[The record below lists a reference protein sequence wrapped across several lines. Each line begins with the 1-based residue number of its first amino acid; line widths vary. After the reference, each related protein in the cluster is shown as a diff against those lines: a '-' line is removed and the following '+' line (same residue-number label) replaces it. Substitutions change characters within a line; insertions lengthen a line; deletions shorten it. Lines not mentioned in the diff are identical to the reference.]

1 MDKQQIEK
9 QAKEILDTF
18 ARAIQRVEKEST
30 EDSPIK
36 REPSEREERK
46 TTQTSGGFKGRML
59 QNAPKK
65 NKDFIIAEKGNW
77 K

>member
-9 QAKEILDTF
+9 QAKEILEKF
-18 ARAIQRVEKEST
+18 ARALERVEKEST
-30 EDSPIK
+30 QDYQIK
-36 REPSEREERK
+36 REPAEREEKK
-46 TTQTSGGFKGRML
+46 TTQTSVGFKESML
-59 QNAPKK
+59 ENAPKK